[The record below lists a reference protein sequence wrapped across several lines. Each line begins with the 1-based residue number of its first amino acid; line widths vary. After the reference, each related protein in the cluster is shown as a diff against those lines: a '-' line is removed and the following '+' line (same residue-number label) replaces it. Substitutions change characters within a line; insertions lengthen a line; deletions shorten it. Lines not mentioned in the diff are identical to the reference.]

1 MVYSS
6 SAFHP
11 IYSHLPTCV
20 PTLSSTAEVMPQFNG
35 VPPSYLILTAKEE
48 QQIVATNHPYK
59 DYVLQSWDTLLESCV
74 QQNLPQEAGTLSRTS
89 SEELRSIFGIEDTD
103 KEEKEEEEILF
114 VVEEEEEE
122 KGEEEEE
129 ILLVVEEEEEETESD
144 VVEDKPSPRNISPM
158 DYHTVSSG
166 DSKPTTVTTEN
177 ELSTI
182 LNNTDEY
189 SQAPNG
195 SSSAFHPIYSHL
207 PTCVPT
213 LSSTAEVMPQFNGVP
228 PSYLILTAKEE
239 QQIVATNHPYK
250 DSVLKS
256 WDTLLESCVQ
266 QNLPQEALSRTSS
279 EEELRSIFGIE
290 DSDKEEDF

>member
-89 SEELRSIFGIEDTD
+89 SEEELRSIFGIEDSD

-166 DSKPTTVTTEN
+166 DSKPTTVTTEH

-195 SSSAFHPIYSHL
+195 I
-207 PTCVPT
+207 
-213 LSSTAEVMPQFNGVP
+213 
-228 PSYLILTAKEE
+228 
-239 QQIVATNHPYK
+239 
-250 DSVLKS
+250 
-256 WDTLLESCVQ
+256 
-266 QNLPQEALSRTSS
+266 
-279 EEELRSIFGIE
+279 
-290 DSDKEEDF
+290 

>member
-1 MVYSS
+1 M
-6 SAFHP
+6 
-11 IYSHLPTCV
+11 
-20 PTLSSTAEVMPQFNG
+20 
-35 VPPSYLILTAKEE
+35 
-48 QQIVATNHPYK
+48 ATNHPYK

-207 PTCVPT
+207 PTCVH
-213 LSSTAEVMPQFNGVP
+213 
-228 PSYLILTAKEE
+228 
-239 QQIVATNHPYK
+239 AT
-250 DSVLKS
+250 VQ
-256 WDTLLESCVQ
+256 ESCVQ